1 MVCRLSKNRPDLQA
15 TSMTY
20 DIEWRQAV
28 CAKLSENVEPTVPAV
43 QIMRTLQPVLE
54 ALYPQQ
60 GPISQQSWREFA
72 ALVQHLVNLFRRM
85 RVEKDFYAPFFPIA
99 GSTSTPDNISR
110 TPHRGR
116 IFLCTF
122 PGLMRRYWDETA
134 RSWYEVLIV
143 PSVVVLDGT
152 ET

>member
-1 MVCRLSKNRPDLQA
+1 MK
-15 TSMTY
+15 Y

-28 CAKLSENVEPTVPAV
+28 CAKFSESVEPTVPAV
-43 QIMRTLQPVLE
+43 QIMRTLRPVLE

-60 GPISQQSWREFA
+60 GPILQQDWTEFA

-85 RVEKDFYAPFFPIA
+85 RVEKDFYHPVFPIA
-99 GSTSTPDNISR
+99 GSESTMYDISR
-110 TPHRGR
+110 TPQQGR

-122 PGLMRRYWDETA
+122 PGLTRRYWDETA